1 VNHQFLLSHFQD
13 RLQTNVSLSSH
24 TTSRVGGMAE
34 YFIDESELSIFQ
46 SDIQWCWQN
55 EVPFMVLGGG
65 ANILVSSKGIDKVVL
80 HNRCRKIE
88 VMNSGDE
95 LVVHAESGAA
105 FTAVSRFAAQLSLA
119 GLEWACALPGSL
131 GGAVYGNAGAFGSD
145 MEKTLKKT
153 YILHRES
160 GDKTLSAEEMEYS
173 YRSSILKRDPGNA
186 VILAADLKVRKGNAN
201 EINAIIDANIAKR
214 KASQPGGASTG
225 STFKNPVG
233 DHAGRLIESAGLKGT
248 RIGGVQVSP
257 VHANFLVNDGTAT
270 AEDYYQLIQLI
281 RKSVADKFG
290 VKLELEIELLGNWQV
305 SK

>member
-1 VNHQFLLSHFQD
+1 VNHNLVLSHFQD

-34 YFIDESELSIFQ
+34 YFVEESELNIFQ

-55 EVPFMVLGGG
+55 GIPFMILGGG
-65 ANILVSSKGIDKVVL
+65 ANILVSSNGIDKIVL
-80 HNRCRKIE
+80 HNRCSKMEIID
-88 VMNSGDE
+88 SGDE
-95 LVVHAESGAA
+95 LAVHAESGAA
-105 FTAVSRFAAQLSLA
+105 FTAVSRFAAQNALA

-131 GGAVYGNAGAFGSD
+131 GGAAYGNAGAFGSD
-145 MEKTLKKT
+145 MSKTLKKA
-153 YILHRES
+153 YILQRGS
-160 GDKTLSAEEMEYS
+160 GFQALSAEEMGYS
-173 YRSSILKRDPGNA
+173 YRSSVLKRDPGNA
-186 VILAADLKVRKGNAN
+186 VILAADLKVQGGNAV
-201 EINAIIDANIAKR
+201 EINAIIDSNIAKR

-233 DHAGRLIESAGLKGT
+233 DHAGRLIEAAGLKGT

-257 VHANFLVNDGTAT
+257 MHANFLVNDGTGK

-281 RKSVADKFG
+281 RKSVAEKFG
-290 VKLELEIELLGNWQV
+290 VNLELEIELIGNWQV

>member
-1 VNHQFLLSHFQD
+1 MNRQQILSHFQD
-13 RLQTNVSLSSH
+13 RLQTNVSLSNH

-34 YFIDESELSIFQ
+34 FFVKESVLSIFQ

-55 EVPFMVLGGG
+55 EIPFMVLGGG
-65 ANILVSSKGIDKVVL
+65 ANILVSSNGIDKVVL
-80 HNRCRKIE
+80 HNRCSKIE
-88 VMNSGDE
+88 VTDAGSE

-105 FTAVSRFAAQLSLA
+105 FTAVSRFAAQHSLA

-131 GGAVYGNAGAFGSD
+131 GGATYGNAGAFGSD
-145 MEKTLKKT
+145 MSQSLKTA
-153 YILHRES
+153 YILHQVF
-160 GDKTLSAEEMEYS
+160 GYKTLSAEEMGYS
-173 YRSSILKRDPGNA
+173 YRSSVLKRDPGNA
-186 VILAADLKVRKGNAN
+186 VVLAADLKVRKGNKN

-233 DHAGRLIESAGLKGT
+233 DHAGRLIEAAGLKGT

-257 VHANFLVNDGTAT
+257 VHANFLVNDGTGK

-281 RKSVADKFG
+281 RKSVAEKFG
-290 VKLELEIELLGNWQV
+290 VNLDLEIELLGNWQV